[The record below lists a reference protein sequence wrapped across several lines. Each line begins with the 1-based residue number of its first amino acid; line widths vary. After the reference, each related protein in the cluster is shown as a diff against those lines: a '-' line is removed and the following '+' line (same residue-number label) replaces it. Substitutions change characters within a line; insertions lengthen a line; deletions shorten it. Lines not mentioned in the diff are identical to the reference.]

1 MFTIEKTRTEGAQN
15 EIDFL
20 KNRYKDM
27 VQQTS
32 SIVGVDLLKKWNY

>member
-1 MFTIEKTRTEGAQN
+1 QVSQDEL
-15 EIDFL
+15 DFL

-32 SIVGVDLLKKWNY
+32 SIVGIDLLKKWNY